1 MLKGYTLPV
10 GLCVTV
16 HETEQDEVVNKPCI
30 SNTLDK
36 AIFNHIL
43 GKKMNWCFHN
53 NTCKIGGEKKTKTRK
68 KL

>member
-10 GLCVTV
+10 GLFVTV
-16 HETEQDEVVNKPCI
+16 ENSELNKMVIIPCN
-30 SNTLDK
+30 SNALDK
-36 AIFNHIL
+36 TIFNHIL

-68 KL
+68 KH